1 MAVATMNRISISL
14 LFLIMIFMV
23 LPASAIMYASGSADN
38 SEGTSDGEFSENSFA
53 SDSGSADIV
62 RGHQIAG
69 LPRITQTHHQIV
81 GLLMIMLIY
90 QQRQRKIIP
99 LYQVNLR

>member
-1 MAVATMNRISISL
+1 
-14 LFLIMIFMV
+14 MV
-23 LPASAIMYASGSADN
+23 LPTSAIMYASGSIDN
-38 SEGTSDGEFSENSFA
+38 RGYQIA
-53 SDSGSADIV
+53 SLARIVSLQIVGLLIIV
-62 RGHQIAG
+62 RGHQIVG
-69 LPRITQTHHQIV
+69 LPGITQTHHQIV

>member
-1 MAVATMNRISISL
+1 
-14 LFLIMIFMV
+14 MI
-23 LPASAIMYASGSADN
+23 LPASAIMYASGSTDN

-53 SDSGSADIV
+53 SDSGSTDNSE
-62 RGHQIAG
+62 GTSDSG
-69 LPRITQTHHQIV
+69 STGDNTTHHQIV

>member
-1 MAVATMNRISISL
+1 MSVATMNRINISL
-14 LFLIMIFMV
+14 LFLIMISMI
-23 LPASAIMYASGSADN
+23 LPASAFMYASGSTDN
-38 SEGTSDGEFSENSFA
+38 SEATSDGEFSENSFA
-53 SDSGSADIV
+53 SIVGLLIIV

-69 LPRITQTHHQIV
+69 LPGITQTHHQIA